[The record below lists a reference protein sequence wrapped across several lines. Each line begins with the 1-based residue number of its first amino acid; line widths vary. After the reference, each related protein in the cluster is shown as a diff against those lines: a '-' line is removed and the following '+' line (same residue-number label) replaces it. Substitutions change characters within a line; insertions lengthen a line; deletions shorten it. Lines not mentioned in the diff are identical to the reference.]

1 MSDSEIV
8 RRLAEKV
15 MGWKVCDCPWHPK
28 FDPIYDIADA
38 FRVVEKMR
46 EKIPY
51 QTKTQTFSFQLC
63 QTGIPGKWFC
73 SFVTNSGD
81 WSTQSSIDEADS
93 PARAICLAAIA
104 ALEGK

>member
-8 RRLAEKV
+8 RTLAHKV

-46 EKIPY
+46 ELGYLWAMRLLGCGDVSVQFWRNATDPHA
-51 QTKTQTFSFQLC
+51 TEE
-63 QTGIPGKWFC
+63 
-73 SFVTNSGD
+73 SG
-81 WSTQSSIDEADS
+81 SATEREIC
-93 PARAICLAAIA
+93 RAICLAAIA
-104 ALEGK
+104 ALKGK